1 MREVA
6 QRDGR
11 WGVALVLLLSAAGC
25 QVERGESSFEAQT
38 FEDVGTPEVGPS
50 GDVGLGDGEG
60 AGTLGGVW
68 LQAHRASSC
77 VLGQEQVSM
86 GYYVV
91 TIAEDGELL
100 DEERTLCELELSP
113 VLGLRPLVPP
123 AVVESIV
130 TPAIDQGFVTRP
142 TTGGAYTSST
152 EVGLWGLELDDP
164 VGDAIPTEA
173 GDPAVVDAD
182 EDGEPGVTLEIAGSN
197 CRRYMAQR
205 QIVRYTGRLT
215 APNLIEGSSATT
227 TRMEVYGASASLC
240 AIAPDVEPNDAF
252 STFKMVRIDGLG
264 GAINL
269 DDDGD
274 GTISCAEAA
283 PYFAEVLSTREPDAE
298 NCRP

>member
-6 QRDGR
+6 QRVGR
-11 WGVALVLLLSAAGC
+11 WGVACGLLAGVVGC
-25 QVERGESSFEAQT
+25 QVERGESRFEAQSV
-38 FEDVGTPEVGPS
+38 EDVGLAEVGS
-50 GDVGLGDGEG
+50 STDVGPGDGQG

-86 GYYVV
+86 GYYIV
-91 TIAEDGELL
+91 TIAEEGELL
-100 DEERTLCELELSP
+100 DEQRTLCALELSP

-123 AVVESIV
+123 AVIESIV
-130 TPAIDQGFVTRP
+130 TPAIDRGFVTRP
-142 TTGGAYTSST
+142 TTGGAYTSAT

-164 VGDAIPTEA
+164 TGAPIPTEA

-182 EDGEPGVTLEIAGSN
+182 ADGQPGVTLEIAGSS

-205 QIVRYTGRLT
+205 QIVRYTGQLT
-215 APNLIEGSSATT
+215 APNRIEGGSATT

-252 STFKMVRIDGLG
+252 STFTMVRVDGLG
-264 GAINL
+264 GAL
-269 DDDGD
+269 DLDADAD

-283 PYFAEVLSTREPDAE
+283 PTFAQVLANREPDNE
-298 NCRP
+298 NCRR